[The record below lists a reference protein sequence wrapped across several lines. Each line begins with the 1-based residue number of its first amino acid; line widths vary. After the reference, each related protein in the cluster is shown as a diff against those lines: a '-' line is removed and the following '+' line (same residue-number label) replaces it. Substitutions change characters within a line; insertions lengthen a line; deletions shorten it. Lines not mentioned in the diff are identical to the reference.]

1 MECNSEISTILSIH
15 VIDQSIV
22 SSPELAVSTC
32 IGFFPNTT
40 LFFFIS
46 LSYFMVFQFRS
57 SIIDTRYFVSLY
69 FSLQRVREEYCVYIY
84 SFCKVKGKCR
94 IKKKKRNERDKLYR
108 YVINFSKY
116 NGEED
121 SRMTRNTS
129 NTRRMVD
136 EWIGNTTEN
145 YHAEFLANIR
155 GECKVHSR
163 TNHAIEMADNSSR
176 PLRGTT

>member
-94 IKKKKRNERDKLYR
+94 IKKKKKETKETNCIDTWLIFPSIMGKRIR
-108 YVINFSKY
+108 
-116 NGEED
+116 
-121 SRMTRNTS
+121 
-129 NTRRMVD
+129 
-136 EWIGNTTEN
+136 EWQEIQV
-145 YHAEFLANIR
+145 IR
-155 GECKVHSR
+155 GEWWTSGLVIQPRIIMQSFSR
-163 TNHAIEMADNSSR
+163 IFVANAKYIRAQIMQ
-176 PLRGTT
+176 

>member
-1 MECNSEISTILSIH
+1 M
-15 VIDQSIV
+15 
-22 SSPELAVSTC
+22 
-32 IGFFPNTT
+32 PN
-40 LFFFIS
+40 
-46 LSYFMVFQFRS
+46 
-57 SIIDTRYFVSLY
+57 
-69 FSLQRVREEYCVYIY
+69 
-84 SFCKVKGKCR
+84 K
-94 IKKKKRNERDKLYR
+94 KKKKRNERDKLYR